1 MPYVEREKGVRIH
14 YNHIWQ
20 GISPGLSARL
30 LGQRLAVGL
39 PGPGSGLSLP
49 HCIVIEARGH
59 GLSSKP
65 LSGYSIQDM
74 AADDAPRPW
83 PPSALTGRFWS
94 AIRWA
99 GYGPCR

>member
-14 YNHIWQ
+14 YNHY
-20 GISPGLSARL
+20 GRGFPLVFLHGFSANAWL
-30 LGQRLAVGL
+30 WAFQAPVLAYRY
-39 PGPGSGLSLP
+39 

-74 AADDAPRPW
+74 AADDVPRPW